1 MAVAEDTKI
10 AEDMKIGIE
19 EGGEIEEA
27 EVELLEGGA
36 VVLLA
41 VKVLKSVRLRLSN
54 ERFRELKF
62 QLLPHLEE
70 VL

>member
-27 EVELLEGGA
+27 EVELLGGA